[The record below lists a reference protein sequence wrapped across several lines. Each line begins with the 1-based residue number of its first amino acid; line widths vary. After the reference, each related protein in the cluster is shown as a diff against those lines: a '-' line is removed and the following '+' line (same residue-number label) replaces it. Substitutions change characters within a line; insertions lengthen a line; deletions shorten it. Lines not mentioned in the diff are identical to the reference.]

1 MGTRLTGGCL
11 VGQLR
16 DGDMRQ
22 AGTLRSWS
30 VVSCATGAEHVALR
44 TLEFATGESP
54 ALRSETDDIWYVL
67 DGSATLELAGHAH
80 DVNPGTGIYIAPGQP
95 VQVRNAGAVPLVV
108 ASVRCPD
115 PESAGTKEIAADVA
129 GSAPTVPP
137 LVRLADRPR
146 ATTGDRWYVELVNDA
161 VGSRHVTQFVG
172 SIPPGRAPDHYHHYE
187 EVIVV
192 LAGRG
197 IAWAGPTQAPIAAG
211 SCIYLP
217 KKQLHCLENTGD
229 EPLLLVG
236 VFYPAGS
243 PAVRYEPGSSA
254 TERGSM
260 P

>member
-1 MGTRLTGGCL
+1 MRTRLTGGCL
-11 VGQLR
+11 VGRLR
-16 DGDMRQ
+16 DGEWRE
-22 AGTLRSWS
+22 AGTLREWS
-30 VVSCATGAEHVALR
+30 VIGRATGALHVALR
-44 TLEFATGESP
+44 TLEFATGASP

-67 DGSATLELAGHAH
+67 DGNATLELAGHAH
-80 DVNPGTGIYIAPGQP
+80 DVNPGTGIYVAPGQP
-95 VQVRNAGAVPLVV
+95 VRVRNAATGPLVV

-115 PESAGTKEIAADVA
+115 PEDARTTET
-129 GSAPTVPP
+129 APAVTGRRPVVPP

-146 ATTGDRWYVELVNDA
+146 TTTGDRWYVELVNGA
-161 VGSRHVTQFVG
+161 VGSHHVTQFVG

-197 IAWAGPTQAPIAAG
+197 MAWAGPAHAPIAAG
-211 SCIYLP
+211 SYIYLP
-217 KKQLHCLENTGD
+217 KKQLHCLENKGD

-260 P
+260 S